1 MLRKVYSGTD
11 TLAASKA
18 IDKVII
24 SKVKFYQPNG
34 MALIFKVW
42 ILTYNW
48 LLIF

>member
-24 SKVKFYQPNG
+24 SKVRGIEGNFGKRDG
-34 MALIFKVW
+34 
-42 ILTYNW
+42 
-48 LLIF
+48 